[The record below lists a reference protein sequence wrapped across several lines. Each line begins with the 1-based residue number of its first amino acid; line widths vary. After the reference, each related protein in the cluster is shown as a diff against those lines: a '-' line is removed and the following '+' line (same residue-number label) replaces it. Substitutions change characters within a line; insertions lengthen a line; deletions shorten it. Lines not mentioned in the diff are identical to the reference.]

1 MGFFDR
7 NRSRYVAQGISA
19 ERLPPGQYWTERFP
33 VLHVGAVP
41 DYGDL
46 SGWSLRISGLVE
58 REITLS
64 WAELTAL
71 PAVEVTVDIHCV
83 TKWSKFDTVW
93 TGVRYRD
100 LLALAAP
107 LPEAT
112 FVQQHAEFG
121 YSSNVPLTD
130 VMGDDALVAY
140 RFDGQPLDADHG
152 YPVRTFVPHLY
163 FWKSVKWVR
172 EIELMDADQ
181 AGFWERNGYHMY
193 GDPFREQRF
202 SSD

>member
-7 NRSRYVAQGISA
+7 NRTKYVEQGIAA

-46 SGWSLRISGLVE
+46 SDWSLKISGLVE
-58 REITLS
+58 REVTLN
-64 WAELTAL
+64 WAEFTAL
-71 PAVEVTVDIHCV
+71 PTVEVIVDIHCV

-100 LLALAAP
+100 LLALAGV

-112 FVQQHAEFG
+112 HVQQHAEFG
-121 YSSNVPLTD
+121 YASNVPLVD
-130 VMGDDALVAY
+130 VQGDDALIAY
-140 RFDGQPLDADHG
+140 RFNGEPLEGDHG
-152 YPVRTFVPHLY
+152 FPVRTFVPHLY

-172 EIELMDADQ
+172 EIELLAADE

-202 SSD
+202 TND